1 MCATVTNTKSKGSSL
16 PMALRAVATERA
28 VSFSDSAL
36 RRGEVSFGRNIGARR
51 PAMSKRKPRKCAF
64 AQSPKGGLCSRSTS
78 AVQWAQGLSVTN
90 GAGYIESFDTENRS
104 SVAKV
109 GQSQSRERHHSGVS
123 ALASLFNLWW
133 CLKALK
139 PRWRALPRAN
149 YLTVLA
155 NPSLNRTLHSVPSIS
170 PPFHSGPIAVPLFRA
185 G

>member
-1 MCATVTNTKSKGSSL
+1 MYATIASTKNKGSSL
-16 PMALRAVATERA
+16 PMALRAVATERV
-28 VSFSDSAL
+28 VSFTSTAL
-36 RRGEVSFGRNIGARR
+36 RRGETRSGAGPVVESLKYQSVSKCGAR
-51 PAMSKRKPRKCAF
+51 
-64 AQSPKGGLCSRSTS
+64 
-78 AVQWAQGLSVTN
+78 
-90 GAGYIESFDTENRS
+90 YIESLDAGNMS
-104 SVAKV
+104 SNPKV
-109 GQSQSRERHHSGVS
+109 GQSQNRERHHSGVS